1 MEGDFTYGFFTA
13 INLLAGLQG
22 FILAGILLFKKRF
35 ASTSNRFYA
44 LALLGISVI
53 VLYDVLY
60 YALEADDPWSYVLYL
75 PVYIRSSIPIGL
87 YFFVRFLIEP
97 KRAMN
102 SWERFWWVPIA
113 LEFAIEIC
121 FIVSEFL
128 VSGEV
133 LVRAEKLWRIA
144 GETIGLLTALF
155 LLGLAIVKLNRYQKF
170 LLENYSSLTGKSLKW
185 LRNLIAASLI
195 IVIVWVYG
203 HLQFI
208 LGYEDELIYELV
220 ALGLILFLFWMGYFV
235 ILQYPLFQV
244 VPYSNKSLPKESS
257 KKLSP
262 KTEQYHGQLL
272 QLMKEQQLFA
282 DPELNLASLAEKLQI
297 SAGYLSQIINEK
309 EEKNFFEFVN
319 GYRVNAAKEKLT
331 DNTYDQ
337 YSILGIALES
347 GFSSKST
354 FNSLFKKYTGQT
366 PSAYKKAFQ

>member
-220 ALGLILFLFWMGYFV
+220 SLGLILFLFWMGYFV

>member
-22 FILAGILLFKKRF
+22 LILASILVFKKRF
-35 ASTSNRFYA
+35 ASTSNRFFA

-53 VLYDVLY
+53 VLFDVFY
-60 YALEADDPWSYVLYL
+60 YTLDENDSLGYLLYL

-97 KRAMN
+97 NRSMN
-102 SWERFWWVPIA
+102 AWERFWWVPIA

-121 FIVSEFL
+121 FVISEFL
-128 VSGEV
+128 ISGV
-133 LVRAEKLWRIA
+133 ALQWAEKILRIA
-144 GETIGLLTALF
+144 GETVGLLTALF
-155 LLGLAIVKLNRYQKF
+155 LLGLAVMKLNRYQKF
-170 LLENYSSLTGKSLKW
+170 LLDNYSSLTGKSLKW
-185 LRNLIAASLI
+185 LRNLIVASLI
-195 IVIVWVYG
+195 IVIIWVYG
-203 HLQFI
+203 HVQFI
-208 LGYEDELIYELV
+208 LGFEDELIYELV
-220 ALGLILFLFWMGYFV
+220 SLGLILFLFWMGYFV

-244 VPYSNKSLPKESS
+244 VPYIDKSPPKEGT

-262 KTEQYHGQLL
+262 KTEVYHGQLL
-272 QLMKEQQLFA
+272 TLMKERELYT
-282 DPELNLASLAEKLQI
+282 DPELNLSSLAEKLQI

-309 EEKNFFEFVN
+309 EQKNFFEFIN

-331 DNTYDQ
+331 NHSYDQ